1 MSKLERDE
9 KHATATKE
17 SDLFAMVGT
26 LFLWMFW
33 PSFNGAIAPQLLGS
47 QHRVII
53 NTVFALSASCLA
65 SFAISIGVR
74 GKFAMEDIQNA
85 TLAGGV
91 AVGSS
96 SDLVI
101 GPGGALMI
109 GLISGIMSTLG

>member
-1 MSKLERDE
+1 MI
-9 KHATATKE
+9 
-17 SDLFAMVGT
+17 GT

-33 PSFNGAIAPQLLGS
+33 PSFNGALAPKLLGS

-53 NTVFALSASCLA
+53 NTVFALSASCLT
-65 SFAISIGVR
+65 SFALSIGLR
-74 GKFAMEDIQNA
+74 GKFCMEDIQNA

-101 GPGGALMI
+101 GPGGALII
-109 GLISGIMSTLG
+109 GVISGAMSTVG